1 MLSPLKIIKK
11 RIEIKMPVFYETRNF
26 KVKAAD
32 EALIDRKDGG
42 HVLIIPKSKKA
53 SKEHRWELDTK
64 IAENLITLSMIVGEA
79 MFKAMNNRGIPV
91 ERINFQDNGNW
102 SIGTRTKNKVHLHLF
117 GRSKNSKHQ
126 KRGESISF
134 PSKKTKF
141 WRKLEP
147 LNEKDIEE
155 ILKQM
160 KIISK
165 RKKYKKTKWKFL

>member
-1 MLSPLKIIKK
+1 
-11 RIEIKMPVFYETRNF
+11 MPVFYETKNF

-42 HVLIIPKSKKA
+42 HVLIIPKSSKA
-53 SKEHRWELDTK
+53 SKEHRWELETQ

-79 MFKAMNNRGIPV
+79 MFRAMNKRGITI

-102 SIGTRTKNKVHLHLF
+102 AIGTKTKNKTHLHLF
-117 GRSKNSKHQ
+117 GRAKNSRHQ
-126 KRGESISF
+126 KRGESIRF

-141 WRKLEP
+141 WKKLDP
-147 LNEKDIEE
+147 LNEGDIKE

-165 RKKYKKTKWKFL
+165 KKKYKTTKWKSL